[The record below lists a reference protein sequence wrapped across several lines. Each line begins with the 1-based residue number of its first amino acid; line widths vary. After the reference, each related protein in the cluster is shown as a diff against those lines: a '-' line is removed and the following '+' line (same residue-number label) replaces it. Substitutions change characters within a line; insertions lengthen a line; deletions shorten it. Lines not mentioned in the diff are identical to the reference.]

1 MLQGKA
7 MKFRC
12 LINVDILKIIQ
23 AITSAS
29 DWLAAERTCISE
41 GGTLAKIESAAENAA
56 VLTLMGDTRDG
67 ETV

>member
-7 MKFRC
+7 MKFGY
-12 LINVDILKIIQ
+12 LFNEDILKIIQ

-41 GGTLAKIESAAENAA
+41 GGTLAKIETAAENAA

>member
-1 MLQGKA
+1 MFQGQ
-7 MKFRC
+7 
-12 LINVDILKIIQ
+12 DIWMFENLHFETKLQ

-29 DWLAAERTCISE
+29 DWLTAERTCISE